1 MRQSSGAQGS
11 HKRDGRGRRVRI
23 ADVVTRVGFAGA
35 ALLIPSIWFAR
46 GRLADATPTD
56 ILAGAGLIVGA
67 AFVLGS
73 IVLASLVIPAMS
85 EDTGDLTASLDA
97 LASGDLT
104 RTAMSSGATEGHDR
118 VAAAV
123 NGALSR
129 LRFVLGEARSAGRDA
144 AATAQELS
152 AHGAA
157 VASAAQ
163 RTLESA
169 SSAAQ
174 HGQTVAESVRSA
186 HEDGRQLREVSSRLA
201 AAVQSQEGREARLR
215 DLTRDSVER
224 LASSVQSLGQLAE
237 NLRTGADETE
247 SLAAASEEIR
257 TFVTLVR
264 KMARQSKLLALNAAM
279 EAARAGEQ
287 GSGFAVVAGEVR
299 RLARSSSEAADRT
312 DALVNDVLQRVERM
326 RDTSEV
332 AVRSV
337 LGVRDAA
344 GEGLSALQALDEGI
358 ARTPGAERDADVL
371 SAPALSES
379 LMLRVHQ
386 LAREADALVAVLR
399 DGASNAHAQHSR
411 AQELSG
417 VAIGLARQIAKSA
430 AAADAWRLAPEDT
443 GESSAATR
451 RPETA
456 PSPTDPGTPP
466 PVAFSAAKLSTA

>member
-1 MRQSSGAQGS
+1 
-11 HKRDGRGRRVRI
+11 
-23 ADVVTRVGFAGA
+23 
-35 ALLIPSIWFAR
+35 
-46 GRLADATPTD
+46 
-56 ILAGAGLIVGA
+56 
-67 AFVLGS
+67 VLGS
-73 IVLASLVIPAMS
+73 IVLASLVIPALS

-104 RTAMSSGATEGHDR
+104 RTATSSGATEGHDR

-123 NGALSR
+123 NGALAR
-129 LRFVLGEARSAGRDA
+129 LRFVLGDARSAGRDA
-144 AATAQELS
+144 AATSQELS

-163 RTLESA
+163 RTLEGA

-174 HGQTVAESVRSA
+174 HGQAVAQSVGDA
-186 HEDGRQLREVSSRLA
+186 HVDGRQLREVVSRLA
-201 AAVQSQEGREARLR
+201 MAVQSQENREARLR

-224 LASSVQSLGQLAE
+224 LSSSVQSLGQLAE
-237 NLRTGADETE
+237 SLRTGAEETE

-312 DALVNDVLQRVERM
+312 DALVNDVLQRVGRM

-344 GEGLSALQALDEGI
+344 GEGLSALQTLDEGI
-358 ARTPGAERDADVL
+358 ARIPGAERDSDVL
-371 SAPALSES
+371 SAPAISES
-379 LMLRVHQ
+379 LVLRLQQ

-399 DGASNAHAQHSR
+399 DGASSAHAQHSR

-417 VAIGLARQIAKSA
+417 LAIGLARQIAKSA
-430 AAADAWRLAPEDT
+430 AASDAWRLAPEEA

-451 RPETA
+451 PPESA
-456 PSPTDPGTPP
+456 PASAGPMSPSP
-466 PVAFSAAKLSTA
+466 AFSAAKLSTA